1 MSCFRFIGGSEEE
14 LFAVDAVARLV
25 DELVLALLLV
35 QRPQL
40 QRVQLQREA
49 RPHFSERA
57 GAAVLAE
64 LVAMVAEEDEV
75 ALVVHRYHS
84 SRLEIGHL
92 REERGEHAADSVA
105 KHRVEV
111 VHYQLRVHVARRGA
125 VASDLVA

>member
-1 MSCFRFIGGSEEE
+1 MSHWDEGGSEEE

-57 GAAVLAE
+57 SAAIFAE

-75 ALVVHRYHS
+75 ALVVQRYHS
-84 SRLEIGHL
+84 SRLEIWHL
-92 REERGEHAADSVA
+92 REERGEHAADPVA

-111 VHYQLRVHVARRGA
+111 VHYQLGVHVARRSTM
-125 VASDLVA
+125 ASDLIA

>member
-1 MSCFRFIGGSEEE
+1 MVGSEEE
-14 LFAVDAVARLV
+14 LFAVDAVAGLV

-49 RPHFSERA
+49 RPYFSERA
-57 GAAVLAE
+57 SAAILAE

-92 REERGEHAADSVA
+92 REESSER
-105 KHRVEV
+105 
-111 VHYQLRVHVARRGA
+111 AR
-125 VASDLVA
+125 